1 MKKVIILNHGLH
13 ISGVSRTL
21 VNFANAL
28 VKNGYDVT
36 IKIEI
41 NDFTLAK
48 ELSPKVKCS
57 LFLDEPRPFGKQIK
71 GFLRYY
77 KNWVKKLLKLSPE
90 EKYKKVVKDKYNIE
104 IAFNRGAAANII
116 SGSTNKNAKKLVWV
130 HNNYMKNDNPLAG
143 FSNLEDA
150 QLGYSK
156 YDHIVCVSM
165 DAEESFKE
173 RFGDDFPLVT
183 RYNIMDTERITELA
197 REKSFKK
204 QCFTIVCVGRL
215 SEQKNYTLLM
225 DSLKLLC
232 EKGYLFECIIVGGG
246 YLEQELLKY
255 RNNLGLSCVKFIGLK
270 TNPYAYMGNADLY
283 VSSSIYEGLSTTTIE
298 AIILGKPCVVTNC
311 AGMKEILGNNNEYG
325 MVVPIEKNA
334 LADAIE
340 TMMTNNT
347 IRKEYEL
354 KALEGAK
361 RFQPEKLFESIE
373 ELFI

>member
-48 ELSPKVKCS
+48 ELNPKVKCS
-57 LFLDEPRPFGKQIK
+57 LFLDEPHPFGMQIK
-71 GFLRYY
+71 GFLRFY
-77 KNWVKKLLKLSPE
+77 KNWLKKLLKLSPE
-90 EKYKKVVKDKYNIE
+90 NKYKKVIKNKYDIE

-116 SGSTNKNAKKLVWV
+116 SGSTNKYAKKLVWV

-150 QLGYSK
+150 KLGYSK
-156 YDHIVCVSM
+156 FDNIVCVSL
-165 DAEESFKE
+165 DAEESFRKK
-173 RFGDDFPLVT
+173 FGGDFPLVT

-197 REKSFKK
+197 QKNSFEKR
-204 QCFTIVCVGRL
+204 CFTIVCVGRL

-246 YLEQELLKY
+246 YLEQDLLNYK
-255 RNNLGLSCVKFIGLK
+255 NNLGLSCVEFIGSK

-298 AIILGKPCVVTNC
+298 ALILGKPCVVTDC
-311 AGMKEILGNNNEYG
+311 AGMKEILGSNNDYG
-325 MVVPIEKNA
+325 MVVPIEKKA

-340 TMMTNNT
+340 IMMTNDT
-347 IRKEYEL
+347 IREEYEL

-361 RFQPEKLFESIE
+361 RFQPERLFKDIE
-373 ELFI
+373 ELFN